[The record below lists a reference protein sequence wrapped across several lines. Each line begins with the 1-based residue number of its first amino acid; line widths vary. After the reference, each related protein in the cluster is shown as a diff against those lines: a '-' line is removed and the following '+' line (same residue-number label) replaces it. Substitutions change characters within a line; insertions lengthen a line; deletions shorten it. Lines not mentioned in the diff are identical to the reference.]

1 MNRCRWQIG
10 ADYAYRK
17 RLTGQGGCIAFLDTG
32 ICAHPDFNGRI
43 VGWKDFVHNRPSP
56 YDDCGH
62 GTHVAGIA
70 AGDGSM
76 SQGRF
81 RGVAPGCSLVVL
93 KVLDRLGNGSIA
105 HLCRSV
111 DWLLANQYRYHIRV
125 VNISLCSGLGKLH
138 PEDSPFVKKIESLW
152 DAGIVVV
159 AAAGNQGPGSYTIGA
174 PGNSRRIITVGSR
187 DSFIYTQTARQ
198 HFSGEGPTHN
208 CICKP
213 DLIAPGARVTS
224 CHNGAKPYI
233 ARSGTSMSAPMV
245 AGAIALCL
253 EAHPEDTPK
262 KIKIRLK
269 QSSTDL
275 HLPHYQQGWGFLSIR
290 NLL

>member
-152 DAGIVVV
+152 DARHGSSSRCRKSGSGIL
-159 AAAGNQGPGSYTIGA
+159 YYRR
-174 PGNSRRIITVGSR
+174 SRKFKTDHHRGIQR
-187 DSFIYTQTARQ
+187 FFYLYPDSPTAFFRRRTY
-198 HFSGEGPTHN
+198 P
-208 CICKP
+208 
-213 DLIAPGARVTS
+213 
-224 CHNGAKPYI
+224 
-233 ARSGTSMSAPMV
+233 
-245 AGAIALCL
+245 
-253 EAHPEDTPK
+253 
-262 KIKIRLK
+262 
-269 QSSTDL
+269 
-275 HLPHYQQGWGFLSIR
+275 
-290 NLL
+290 

>member
-17 RLTGQGGCIAFLDTG
+17 RLTGQGGCIAILDTG
-32 ICAHPDFNGRI
+32 ICAHPDFKGRI

-81 RGVAPGCSLVVL
+81 RGVAPGCNLVVL

-125 VNISLCSGLGKLH
+125 VNISLCSGLEKLH

-174 PGNSRRIITVGSR
+174 PGNSRRIITVGS
-187 DSFIYTQTARQ
+187 SPASMAMWVIIEVAVVLPWVPEKHTA
-198 HFSGEGPTHN
+198 
-208 CICKP
+208 
-213 DLIAPGARVTS
+213 
-224 CHNGAKPYI
+224 
-233 ARSGTSMSAPMV
+233 
-245 AGAIALCL
+245 
-253 EAHPEDTPK
+253 
-262 KIKIRLK
+262 
-269 QSSTDL
+269 
-275 HLPHYQQGWGFLSIR
+275 FL
-290 NLL
+290 

>member
-81 RGVAPGCSLVVL
+81 RG
-93 KVLDRLGNGSIA
+93 
-105 HLCRSV
+105 
-111 DWLLANQYRYHIRV
+111 
-125 VNISLCSGLGKLH
+125 
-138 PEDSPFVKKIESLW
+138 
-152 DAGIVVV
+152 
-159 AAAGNQGPGSYTIGA
+159 
-174 PGNSRRIITVGSR
+174 IT
-187 DSFIYTQTARQ
+187 
-198 HFSGEGPTHN
+198 
-208 CICKP
+208 
-213 DLIAPGARVTS
+213 
-224 CHNGAKPYI
+224 
-233 ARSGTSMSAPMV
+233 
-245 AGAIALCL
+245 
-253 EAHPEDTPK
+253 
-262 KIKIRLK
+262 
-269 QSSTDL
+269 
-275 HLPHYQQGWGFLSIR
+275 
-290 NLL
+290 

>member
-17 RLTGQGGCIAFLDTG
+17 RLTGQGGCIAILDTG
-32 ICAHPDFNGRI
+32 ICAHPDFKGRI

-81 RGVAPGCSLVVL
+81 RGVAPGCNLVVL

-111 DWLLANQYRYHIRV
+111 DWLLADQYRYHIRV
-125 VNISLCSGLGKLH
+125 VNISVLRSGKTPSGRFSFCKKDRISLGCRHGSSSRCRKSGPGILYYRRSRKFKANH
-138 PEDSPFVKKIESLW
+138 HRGIQRFFYLYPDSPTAFF
-152 DAGIVVV
+152 
-159 AAAGNQGPGSYTIGA
+159 
-174 PGNSRRIITVGSR
+174 RRRT
-187 DSFIYTQTARQ
+187 Y
-198 HFSGEGPTHN
+198 P
-208 CICKP
+208 
-213 DLIAPGARVTS
+213 
-224 CHNGAKPYI
+224 
-233 ARSGTSMSAPMV
+233 
-245 AGAIALCL
+245 
-253 EAHPEDTPK
+253 
-262 KIKIRLK
+262 
-269 QSSTDL
+269 
-275 HLPHYQQGWGFLSIR
+275 
-290 NLL
+290 

>member
-93 KVLDRLGNGSIA
+93 KV
-105 HLCRSV
+105 
-111 DWLLANQYRYHIRV
+111 
-125 VNISLCSGLGKLH
+125 
-138 PEDSPFVKKIESLW
+138 
-152 DAGIVVV
+152 
-159 AAAGNQGPGSYTIGA
+159 
-174 PGNSRRIITVGSR
+174 
-187 DSFIYTQTARQ
+187 
-198 HFSGEGPTHN
+198 
-208 CICKP
+208 
-213 DLIAPGARVTS
+213 
-224 CHNGAKPYI
+224 
-233 ARSGTSMSAPMV
+233 
-245 AGAIALCL
+245 
-253 EAHPEDTPK
+253 
-262 KIKIRLK
+262 
-269 QSSTDL
+269 
-275 HLPHYQQGWGFLSIR
+275 
-290 NLL
+290 

>member
-1 MNRCRWQIG
+1 
-10 ADYAYRK
+10 
-17 RLTGQGGCIAFLDTG
+17 
-32 ICAHPDFNGRI
+32 
-43 VGWKDFVHNRPSP
+43 
-56 YDDCGH
+56 
-62 GTHVAGIA
+62 
-70 AGDGSM
+70 M

-125 VNISLCSGLGKLH
+125 VNISLCSALGKLH
-138 PEDSPFVKKIESLW
+138 PEDS
-152 DAGIVVV
+152 
-159 AAAGNQGPGSYTIGA
+159 
-174 PGNSRRIITVGSR
+174 
-187 DSFIYTQTARQ
+187 
-198 HFSGEGPTHN
+198 PTHN

-213 DLIAPGARVTS
+213 DLIAPGARVIS

-262 KIKIRLK
+262 K
-269 QSSTDL
+269 
-275 HLPHYQQGWGFLSIR
+275 
-290 NLL
+290 